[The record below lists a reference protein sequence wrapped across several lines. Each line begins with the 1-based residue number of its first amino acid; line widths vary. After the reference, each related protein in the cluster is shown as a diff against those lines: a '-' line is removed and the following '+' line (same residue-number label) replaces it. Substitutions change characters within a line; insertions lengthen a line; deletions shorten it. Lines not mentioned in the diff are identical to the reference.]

1 MMPKQANSA
10 NLRLCQ
16 TRAEVPGG
24 SQLDRERDFARTMRQ
39 ERMHLV
45 HDELDRKRSSNS
57 HAAPADLFSRLR
69 QIVDLLLGRGH
80 VWVERRQPPTRN
92 WRA

>member
-24 SQLDRERDFARTMRQ
+24 SQLDRERDFARTMRRQ
-39 ERMHLV
+39 RMHLV
-45 HDELDRKRSSNS
+45 NDELDRKSSSNS
-57 HAAPADLFSRLR
+57 HAAPAGLLSRLR

-92 WRA
+92 

>member
-1 MMPKQANSA
+1 MMPKQANSV

-16 TRAEVPGG
+16 TRAEIPGG
-24 SQLDRERDFARTMRQ
+24 SQLDRERDFARTMRRQ
-39 ERMHLV
+39 RMHLV
-45 HDELDRKRSSNS
+45 NDELGRKSSGS
-57 HAAPADLFSRLR
+57 GHSAPTGFLSRLR
-69 QIVDLLLGRGH
+69 QALDLLLGRGN